1 VALEGKWRA
10 ILIGGLI
17 TGLGPFV
24 PILNLAC
31 CVFPILGSIVAVA
44 VYRSSSLT
52 PPTNNDGVILGVM
65 TGVVGT
71 LIYGLLLGPVTLIF
85 GGILQSFLS
94 AAVPCRTLRRRSG
107 LFWNSF
113 SPTSEPLWAS
123 LSSSRSSRGSASHWF
138 LVLWEGFW
146 ASRFSNRA
154 LSLFERQTAKAPS
167 HQEKHLL
174 ALLMPC
180 GLEPGRSA
188 L

>member
-17 TGLGPFV
+17 TGLGPFI

-52 PPTNNDGVILGVM
+52 PPTNNDGIILGVM

-94 AAVPCRTLRRRSG
+94 TVVP
-107 LFWNSF
+107 
-113 SPTSEPLWAS
+113 S
-123 LSSSRSSRGSASHWF
+123 LSDAPEEIRPLLEFF
-138 LVLWEGFW
+138 LTHFGTVVGVAVFFKIVTRLGVSLVFGIMGGILGV
-146 ASRFSNRA
+146 AILKPRA
-154 LSLFERQTAKAPS
+154 APV
-167 HQEKHLL
+167 
-174 ALLMPC
+174 
-180 GLEPGRSA
+180 
-188 L
+188 